1 MQTMSENFNSI
12 NTPEELHTHEMNEY
26 AKTLSKP
33 TKKKECK
40 TCKKKEPVTELPP
53 IEIETLVSEEEVKF
67 LYTEMSSKSYSD
79 ELYAQLNII
88 YSMLF
93 QEPLDRCSG
102 CSRRQYRKVGH
113 YVKHVLG
120 KNWR

>member
-1 MQTMSENFNSI
+1 MSENYNSI

-33 TKKKECK
+33 KTTRKKKEC
-40 TCKKKEPVTELPP
+40 TSCKKKPEVTELPP
-53 IEIETLVSEEEVKF
+53 IEIEPLVSEEEVKF
-67 LYTEMSSKSYSD
+67 LFTEMSSRSYSD
-79 ELYAQLNII
+79 ELYNQLNII

-102 CSRRQYRKVGH
+102 CSRRQYRKVQH
-113 YVKHVLG
+113 YVKHILG
-120 KNWR
+120 KDWR